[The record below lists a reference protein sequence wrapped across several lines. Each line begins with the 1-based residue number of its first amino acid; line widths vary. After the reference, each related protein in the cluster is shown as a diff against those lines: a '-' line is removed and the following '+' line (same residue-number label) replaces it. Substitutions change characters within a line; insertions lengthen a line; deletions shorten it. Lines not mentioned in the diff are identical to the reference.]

1 MKKYNY
7 IRPILLI
14 VTALLVKSLV
24 TNVCMLLGMEAE
36 AAANMGFM
44 GMVLAALIMYIRMTK
59 QRRK

>member
-24 TNVCMLLGMEAE
+24 TNVSMLLGMEAE

-59 QRRK
+59 HRRK